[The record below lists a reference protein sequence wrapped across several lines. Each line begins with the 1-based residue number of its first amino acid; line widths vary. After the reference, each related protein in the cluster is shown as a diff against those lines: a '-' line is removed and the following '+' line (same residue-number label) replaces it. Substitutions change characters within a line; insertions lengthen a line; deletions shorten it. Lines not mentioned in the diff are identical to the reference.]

1 VLGTRLDQ
9 ETVDSLVDW
18 VKNCSDR
25 SQVCYTPL
33 IHKMTFDFIVN
44 TRVGLGTATDDKS
57 KVTCQECLELI
68 HA

>member
-1 VLGTRLDQ
+1 
-9 ETVDSLVDW
+9 
-18 VKNCSDR
+18 
-25 SQVCYTPL
+25 
-33 IHKMTFDFIVN
+33 MTFDFIVN